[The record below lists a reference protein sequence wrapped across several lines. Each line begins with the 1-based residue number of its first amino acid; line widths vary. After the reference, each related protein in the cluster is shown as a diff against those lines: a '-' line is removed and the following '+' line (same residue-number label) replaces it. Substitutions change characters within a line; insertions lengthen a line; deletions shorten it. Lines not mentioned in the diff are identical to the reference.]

1 MNKKDEI
8 FRAPGSEQEKF
19 KFDGQVADVFPD
31 MLQRSIPG
39 YTDILRMI
47 EMFSAAFCRPDANY
61 YDLGSSLG
69 AVSTAMQKGIKEKG
83 GQIIA
88 VDNSP
93 AMIRRSQNLRAK
105 TGYITPVRLICAD
118 IRDIRITN
126 AAVVV
131 LNYTLQFI
139 KPHQRDNLI
148 RQIYDGLLPGGILLL
163 SEKMCFNDEIE
174 NKSQNDWYYA
184 FKKFNGYSQMEIS
197 RKREALENVLM
208 PEKWE
213 EHHRRL
219 TGAGFKD
226 VYQWHRFFNFTSI
239 FARK

>member
-1 MNKKDEI
+1 MGKKDDI
-8 FRAPGSEQEKF
+8 FTKPGKGLEEF

-39 YTDILRMI
+39 YADILRMI
-47 EMFSAAFCRPDANY
+47 EMFSGYFCRPGANY

-69 AVSTAMQKGIKEKG
+69 AVSVSLQKGVKEEG

-93 AMIRRSQNLRAK
+93 AMIKRSQNLLAR
-105 TGYITPVRLICAD
+105 TGYITPVKLICAD
-118 IRDIRITN
+118 IRDVKITN
-126 AAVVV
+126 AAIVI

-139 KPHQRDNLI
+139 KPEQRDKMIQN
-148 RQIYDGLLPGGILLL
+148 IYEGLLPGGILLL
-163 SEKMCFNDEIE
+163 SEKMIFDDENE
-174 NKSQNDWYYA
+174 NKFQTDWYYA

-197 RKREALENVLM
+197 RKREALENVLI

-213 EHHRRL
+213 DHRLRL
-219 TGAGFKD
+219 TQAGFKD
-226 VYQWHRFFNFTSI
+226 VYQWYRFYNFTSI